1 MIYLEE
7 FSILTPEQEEGW
19 LNFNYNLHCTR
30 QYYPFK
36 VFEEG
41 LPALKL
47 GNITILYGGNGSG
60 KTTLLNLMAE
70 KLRLPRSTPYNRT
83 PFFGD
88 YVEMCRMRMA
98 GEDTGYPEKIPYES
112 RFIGSDDVF
121 EHILRLREQ
130 NDARNLAAERAAR
143 QWGSDRGSLMRLNS
157 HEQGGY
163 DAYLAHMQA
172 RHTTRN
178 RYISQRAEAAE
189 REYSNGESAFIYF
202 TQAIAERGLYLL
214 DEPEN
219 SLSPNL
225 QLDLVDF
232 LSSSAVCGAQ
242 LVIATHSPLLLSIEG
257 ARIYD
262 LDHSPIS
269 LRPWYELENV
279 RLLFHFFNE
288 HRDLFLNNRR

>member
-19 LNFNYNLHCTR
+19 LYHNSDSHCTK
-30 QYYPFK
+30 QYYPFR
-36 VFEEG
+36 VFES
-41 LPALKL
+41 PVPTLKL

-60 KTTLLNLMAE
+60 KPTLLNLMAE
-70 KLRLPRSTPYNRT
+70 KLRLPRSTPFNRT

-88 YVEMCRMRMA
+88 YAEMCRMRMA

-130 NDARNLAAERAAR
+130 NDTRNLAAERSGR
-143 QWGSDRGSLMRLNS
+143 QWGTEQWRPMKLNS
-157 HEQGGY
+157 VEQGGY
-163 DAYLAHMQA
+163 DAFITHMKA
-172 RHTTRN
+172 RHSTRS
-178 RYISQRAEAAE
+178 RFVRQRTEAAE

-269 LRPWYELENV
+269 LRPWYEMENV

-288 HRDLFLNNRR
+288 HRDLFLNNR

>member
-19 LNFNYNLHCTR
+19 LYHNSESHCTR
-30 QYYPFK
+30 QYYPFR
-36 VFEEG
+36 VFES
-41 LPALKL
+41 PVPTLKL

-98 GEDTGYPEKIPYES
+98 GEDTGYPEKVPYES

-130 NDARNLAAERAAR
+130 NDARNLAAERAGR

-288 HRDLFLNNRR
+288 HRRLFSD

>member
-19 LNFNYNLHCTR
+19 LFHNSDLHCTQ
-30 QYYPFK
+30 QYYPFR
-36 VFEEG
+36 VFETRVPSLE
-41 LPALKL
+41 L

-70 KLRLPRSTPYNRT
+70 KLHLPRNTPYNRT

-88 YVEMCRMRMA
+88 YVNMCRMRLA
-98 GEDTGYPEKIPYES
+98 GENTGYAEQIPYES

-130 NDARNLAAERAAR
+130 NDARNLAAERAGR
-143 QWGSDRGSLMRLNS
+143 QWGTEQWRPMRLNS
-157 HEQGGY
+157 AEQGGY
-163 DAYLAHMQA
+163 DAFITHMKA
-172 RHTTRN
+172 RHSTRN
-178 RYISQRAEAAE
+178 RFVRQRAEAAE

-262 LDHSPIS
+262 LDHRPIA

-279 RLLFHFFNE
+279 RLLFHFFRQHE
-288 HRDLFLNNRR
+288 KLFT